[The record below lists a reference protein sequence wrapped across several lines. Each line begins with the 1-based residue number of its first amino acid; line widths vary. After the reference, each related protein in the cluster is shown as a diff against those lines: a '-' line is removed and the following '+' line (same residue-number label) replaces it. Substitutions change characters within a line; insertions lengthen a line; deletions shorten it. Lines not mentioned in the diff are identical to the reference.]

1 MSGIMSLQARVSV
14 RVLLAA
20 LLSLFITVLAIGPA
34 IAQFEPMEGAGGAAS
49 DADTLTHL
57 VVSELVTGGA
67 SASDEFVEVYNP
79 SPDALPLEGL
89 ELVYVSASGA
99 TVTRKAAWTV
109 GAPLMPP
116 GAHWLVANT
125 AGLYA
130 PMADTTYANGLAA
143 TGGSVALRI
152 QGATTAIDAV
162 GWGTATSTWLEGVPA
177 PAAPAG
183 SSLERLPGGLA
194 GSGQDTDDN
203 SADFV
208 ARATPD
214 PQNAAAA
221 PIASPSPSPSAT
233 PTESASPSASPSVL
247 PSPTVSPSITESPS
261 PSATPITTPSPS
273 ASATPGP
280 TDPPSPSPSP
290 SVTPSSTPSPGP
302 PISIAE
308 ARTLPDGTVA
318 TISGVALSG
327 SDFTDGGGC
336 LVDETAG
343 IALLLSSGTFARGD
357 QLLVTGSIGDRYAQR
372 TLRSSAAEMTLL
384 GAGSAPG
391 PAPTETGAI
400 GEETECELVRIS
412 ATIVSSP
419 TSLTS
424 GIAFDV
430 DDGSGPVRVLV
441 APGTGIDTTEWM
453 RGAHLALIGVA
464 GQRDSSG
471 TDFAGYRVL
480 PRDAVDILE
489 LVPPSTPT
497 PSPTASPSPTPTASL
512 TGSPTPSPS
521 ASQTATGSPSV
532 TPSPSASIPPVISI
546 REARAVATGSAV
558 HVRGVVT
565 LGSGIVD
572 GATAVIQDASAAI
585 ALRLSDNAGT
595 MRRGRLVD
603 VVGVRSTKAGML
615 TIRVEKPPIVV
626 GAAVEPA
633 AAVVATGGAGER
645 LEARLLIVHGT
656 VTSTPVRSTAG
667 NVAFTIDDGS
677 GPLRVTL
684 FAASGIHSGGIAR
697 GAVAEVR
704 GILGQQTTGQ
714 QPERG
719 YRLWPRD
726 SADLHV
732 SSTSASNA
740 GSGDGATSVH
750 SASSSGA
757 AGVGAGQ
764 SRVPRLA
771 DEVVGSASGTAG
783 IPPGAAASDGGVAG
797 GSLGSGGAGRPGNG
811 VLPPDARASN
821 APMGENGAGASL
833 IEPLA
838 ARRLSSKYASV
849 LLLTALA
856 LTVLMGV
863 LAWRTGALG
872 RLRLVLERM
881 GDGETTGTDAALDSA
896 PWGTTRNDGGEQ
908 LR

>member
-1 MSGIMSLQARVSV
+1 
-14 RVLLAA
+14 AA
-20 LLSLFITVLAIGPA
+20 
-34 IAQFEPMEGAGGAAS
+34 
-49 DADTLTHL
+49 
-57 VVSELVTGGA
+57 
-67 SASDEFVEVYNP
+67 
-79 SPDALPLEGL
+79 
-89 ELVYVSASGA
+89 
-99 TVTRKAAWTV
+99 
-109 GAPLMPP
+109 
-116 GAHWLVANT
+116 
-125 AGLYA
+125 
-130 PMADTTYANGLAA
+130 
-143 TGGSVALRI
+143 
-152 QGATTAIDAV
+152 
-162 GWGTATSTWLEGVPA
+162 
-177 PAAPAG
+177 
-183 SSLERLPGGLA
+183 
-194 GSGQDTDDN
+194 
-203 SADFV
+203 
-208 ARATPD
+208 
-214 PQNAAAA
+214 
-221 PIASPSPSPSAT
+221 
-233 PTESASPSASPSVL
+233 PTESASPSASPSVM

-357 QLLVTGSIGDRYAQR
+357 
-372 TLRSSAAEMTLL
+372 
-384 GAGSAPG
+384 
-391 PAPTETGAI
+391 
-400 GEETECELVRIS
+400 
-412 ATIVSSP
+412 
-419 TSLTS
+419 
-424 GIAFDV
+424 
-430 DDGSGPVRVLV
+430 
-441 APGTGIDTTEWM
+441 
-453 RGAHLALIGVA
+453 HLALIGVA

-471 TDFAGYRVL
+471 TDVAGYRVL

-667 NVAFTIDDGS
+667 NVAFTIDDG
-677 GPLRVTL
+677 
-684 FAASGIHSGGIAR
+684 
-697 GAVAEVR
+697 
-704 GILGQQTTGQ
+704 
-714 QPERG
+714 
-719 YRLWPRD
+719 
-726 SADLHV
+726 
-732 SSTSASNA
+732 
-740 GSGDGATSVH
+740 
-750 SASSSGA
+750 
-757 AGVGAGQ
+757 
-764 SRVPRLA
+764 
-771 DEVVGSASGTAG
+771 
-783 IPPGAAASDGGVAG
+783 
-797 GSLGSGGAGRPGNG
+797 
-811 VLPPDARASN
+811 
-821 APMGENGAGASL
+821 
-833 IEPLA
+833 
-838 ARRLSSKYASV
+838 
-849 LLLTALA
+849 
-856 LTVLMGV
+856 
-863 LAWRTGALG
+863 
-872 RLRLVLERM
+872 
-881 GDGETTGTDAALDSA
+881 
-896 PWGTTRNDGGEQ
+896 
-908 LR
+908 